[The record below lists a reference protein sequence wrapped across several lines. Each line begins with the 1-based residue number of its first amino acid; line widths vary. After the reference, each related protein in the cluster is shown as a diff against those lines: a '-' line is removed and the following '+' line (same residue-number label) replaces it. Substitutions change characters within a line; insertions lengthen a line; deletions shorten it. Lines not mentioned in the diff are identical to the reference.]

1 MKTEDKIRVLECVLT
16 NLDNI
21 YRSYGLCRHLYQ
33 EWPGDQPGRKALTK
47 FVIGL
52 HEDGL
57 DRELLLAGVGRPWE
71 PSGREY
77 RKQLV
82 RKAIKKLRADAKKKA
97 AKKKAAK
104 R

>member
-1 MKTEDKIRVLECVLT
+1 MKTEDKIRVLERVLT
-16 NLDNI
+16 NLDNT
-21 YRSYGLCRHLYQ
+21 YLPYGLCRHLYE

-52 HEDGL
+52 HEGGL
-57 DRELLLAGVGRPWE
+57 DKELFLAGVGRPWK
-71 PSGREY
+71 PSGKEY

-97 AKKKAAK
+97 AKKKAVK